1 MSPDVFQLLPLPSRG
16 HQQATPISLDLGSFP
31 CFFFGCT
38 RQLVQQQPPP
48 QAPPMEPEAPDSR
61 KRPLETPPEVVC
73 TKRSNTGGEKGPRFG
88 AGERAGAS
96 PFSTALPRKRQV
108 QGLRG
113 GEGRPSLDWKGEG
126 SWGGNR
132 PPSPSR
138 RGPGARELCLR

>member
-1 MSPDVFQLLPLPSRG
+1 MLFRSPPPSPP
-16 HQQATPISLDLGSFP
+16 QPPQ
-31 CFFFGCT
+31 
-38 RQLVQQQPPP
+38 QQQPPP

-73 TKRSNTGGEKGPRFG
+73 TKRSNTGGEKRPRFG

-138 RGPGARELCLR
+138 RGPGAGSFVCDERG